1 MKEKD
6 KSRDEQQRTMQRS
19 GVQEA
24 CAENKARN
32 EGHMVR
38 VWKRITNKPVT
49 VSQMS
54 RSKRRTM

>member
-38 VWKRITNKPVT
+38 V
-49 VSQMS
+49 
-54 RSKRRTM
+54 